1 MKRDPA
7 KQNLWTRNLSRGEM
21 LGLMGSTAATVALAG
36 CSIGGQ
42 PTSEETTSASSAES
56 TTSTAAQT
64 SPTCVVRPQQ
74 TEGPYFVD
82 ERLNRSDIRTEPSDG
97 SVKEGVP
104 LDLTFNVSRSD
115 SISSCTPLAGAI
127 VNVWQCDALGEYS
140 DVQDAAEG
148 FDTRGQKF
156 LRGYQVTDKNGTAR
170 FTTIYPGWYKGRAVH
185 IHFKIRTD
193 PDSG

>member
-21 LGLMGSTAATVALAG
+21 LGLMGSTAAAVALAG
-36 CSIGGQ
+36 CSVSGQ
-42 PTSEETTSASSAES
+42 SSSEETTSASTAES
-56 TTSTAAQT
+56 TTATVAQT
-64 SPTCVVRPQQ
+64 APSCVVRPQQ

-115 SISSCTPLAGAI
+115 STSSCTPWPVPEPGPPLHAQPNPSGCLFASSL
-127 VNVWQCDALGEYS
+127 W
-140 DVQDAAEG
+140 AA
-148 FDTRGQKF
+148 
-156 LRGYQVTDKNGTAR
+156 
-170 FTTIYPGWYKGRAVH
+170 
-185 IHFKIRTD
+185 FKIDFAYPRTY
-193 PDSG
+193 SL